1 MNEPAKSES
10 GAKLLT
16 RDQVTSAISTLMGKL
31 TSQATVQ
38 QDKIVTELFD
48 LAGQIDSL
56 YAELASLHPH
66 NIKSDQIQTAHD
78 ELSAVVQAT
87 AEATF
92 LIIAEAERLEKLGKQ
107 LPPEQAALVSES
119 VTRIY
124 EACGFQDITGQR
136 ITKVVRTLKAIE
148 DKVDALIVAVGGQRP
163 ESVIPNGGADTRSGD
178 EALLNGPSMPGQG
191 ISQDEIDKLLGF

>member
-1 MNEPAKSES
+1 MNQPAKAE
-10 GAKLLT
+10 KLVT
-16 RDQVTSAISTLMGKL
+16 RDQVASAISTLMGKL
-31 TSQATVQ
+31 TSQAHVQ

-48 LAGQIDSL
+48 LAGQIDGL
-56 YAELASLHPH
+56 YAELASMQPQSM
-66 NIKSDQIQTAHD
+66 KGDQIQNAHD

-92 LIIAEAERLEKLGKQ
+92 LIIGEAEKLEKLGRQ
-107 LPPEQAALVSES
+107 LPPEQARIISDS

-136 ITKVVRTLKAIE
+136 ITKVVRTLKQIE
-148 DKVDALIVAVGGQRP
+148 SKVDILIGALGGHRGEGSAV
-163 ESVIPNGGADTRSGD
+163 ADTRAGD
-178 EALLNGPSMPGQG
+178 ESLLNGPSMPGQG

>member
-1 MNEPAKSES
+1 MNQPAKAE
-10 GAKLLT
+10 KLVT
-16 RDQVTSAISTLMGKL
+16 RDQVASAISTLMGKL
-31 TSQATVQ
+31 TSQVHVQ

-48 LAGQIDSL
+48 LAGQIDGL
-56 YAELASLHPH
+56 YAELASMQPQSMKGDH
-66 NIKSDQIQTAHD
+66 IQNAHD

-92 LIIAEAERLEKLGKQ
+92 SIIGEAEKLEKLGKQ
-107 LPPEQAALVSES
+107 LPPEQAQIISDS

-136 ITKVVRTLKAIE
+136 ITKVVRTLKQIE
-148 DKVDALIVAVGGQRP
+148 GKVDILIGALGGHRS
-163 ESVIPNGGADTRSGD
+163 EGGAAADTRAGD
-178 EALLNGPSMPGQG
+178 ESLLNGPSMPGQG

>member
-1 MNEPAKSES
+1 MNQPAKAE
-10 GAKLLT
+10 KLVT
-16 RDQVTSAISTLMGKL
+16 RDQVASAISTLMGKL
-31 TSQATVQ
+31 TSQAHVQ

-48 LAGQIDSL
+48 LAGQIDGL
-56 YAELASLHPH
+56 YAELASMQPQ
-66 NIKSDQIQTAHD
+66 NMKGDQIQNAHD

-92 LIIAEAERLEKLGKQ
+92 SIIGEAEKLEKLGKQ
-107 LPPEQAALVSES
+107 LPPEQAQIISDS

-136 ITKVVRTLKAIE
+136 ITKVVRTLKLIE
-148 DKVDALIVAVGGQRP
+148 GKVDILIGALGGHRSENGAAADSRVGE
-163 ESVIPNGGADTRSGD
+163 ES
-178 EALLNGPSMPGQG
+178 LLNGPSMPGQG

>member
-1 MNEPAKSES
+1 MNQPAKAE
-10 GAKLLT
+10 KLVT
-16 RDQVTSAISTLMGKL
+16 RDQVASAISTLMGKL
-31 TSQATVQ
+31 TSQAHVQ

-48 LAGQIDSL
+48 LAGQIDGL
-56 YAELASLHPH
+56 YAELASMQPQ
-66 NIKSDQIQTAHD
+66 NMKGDQIQNAHD

-92 LIIAEAERLEKLGKQ
+92 LIIGEAEKLEKLGKQ
-107 LPPEQAALVSES
+107 LPPEQAQIISDS

-136 ITKVVRTLKAIE
+136 ITKVVRTLKMIE
-148 DKVDALIVAVGGQRP
+148 GKVDILIGALGGHR
-163 ESVIPNGGADTRSGD
+163 SDSGAAADTRAGD
-178 EALLNGPSMPGQG
+178 ESLLNGPSMPGQG